1 MNIVYENENRILIKN
16 NGDKINISDGTIVLY
31 IANYYK
37 LLNIISRYAC
47 IETIFIG
54 KVMCEKSRYDT
65 GIIGIYI
72 EPIYI
77 WDNLNNEWL
86 KINDYTVPKTKYFL
100 YPHLLALSRLSDS
113 SNSPL
118 YFLDTI
124 INTNLDDYNCVEK
137 TFNLH

>member
-1 MNIVYENENRILIKN
+1 MNIVYENDARILIKN
-16 NGDKINISDGTIVLY
+16 NGDKINISDGTIIQY

-37 LLNIISRYAC
+37 LINIITRYAT
-47 IETIFIG
+47 IETIFVG
-54 KVMCEKSRYDT
+54 KIVCEKSRYDT

-72 EPIYI
+72 QPIYI

-100 YPHLLALSRLSDS
+100 YPHFLALPRLSDS
-113 SNSPL
+113 SYSPL

-124 INTNLDDYNCVEK
+124 TNKNLDDYNSIEK
-137 TFNLH
+137 TFSLH